1 MKLAIFTLN
10 GHFNYGNRLQNY
22 ALQTVLQKYAVTVDT
37 IWFEKNN
44 YLPETHLWS
53 KSKLFKSIL
62 SKKRQNFYKDD
73 YVKNYLRQYNIRKF
87 SDKYISI
94 KYDYKLDPELDKQY
108 DFFFVGSDQ
117 VWNPYSNYDNNTIFL
132 NFAPPNKRIAY
143 AASFGIEQLPNN
155 KKSLFKDYLNNIPH
169 ISVREYR
176 GAQIIKKLINRD
188 VPVLVDPTML
198 LTKNEWFHIMQK
210 PAYLNSTQNFQYNNQ
225 NPTDSNGY
233 LLTYF
238 LGSQSQNTQVNQ
250 FLTSLSN
257 KYNLKI
263 INLMDK
269 SILDFYTTRVEEFL
283 YLINNAKLVMTDSFH
298 GTVFSIIMNTPFLVV
313 NRSEKHGLNMNS
325 RLDTLLNLFNFKD
338 RFFNTNMTETDIF
351 NMDFSN
357 VESILAKERLRSI
370 NYLKKSMNLL

>member
-53 KSKLFKSIL
+53 KSKLFKSIF

-108 DFFFVGSDQ
+108 DFFLVGSDQ

-176 GAQIIKKLINRD
+176 GAQIIKELINCD

-210 PAYLNSTQNFQYNNQ
+210 PVYLNSAQIFQHNNKIKKG
-225 NPTDSNGY
+225 SNGY

-238 LGSQSQNTQVNQ
+238 LGSQSQNTQVKQRLN
-250 FLTSLSN
+250 SLSN

-269 SILDFYTTRVEEFL
+269 SVLEFYTTRVEEFL

-338 RFFNTNMTETDIF
+338 RYFNSSMTEADIF
-351 NMDFSN
+351 NIDFSN
-357 VESILAKERLRSI
+357 VENILAKERLRSM